1 MSNIQCYNCNKFGH
15 YSTNCKLPP
24 TRFSFRAGRGRGRG
38 RYRSFGY
45 NRQFQPMTNFQ
56 NEFIQSLMEERYKK
70 EEQEREEKM
79 KKEFGE
85 LIKGEIDSLKKNLN
99 ISESQPEAAV
109 TPTNEVLI
117 EMMKMQTKLLNKMV
131 DNRKGKRERSRK
143 KRKIKPI
150 KIQVESGDEGSNDES
165 DNLDDDESGLDNKHD
180 DDSDYFEEK
189 PTHDELLDV
198 KIPVYVNTETLA
210 KKGEGYKEFV
220 AKIIKKFNYHWGIG
234 QKNSI
239 KDEVLKQLCT
249 ERGIS
254 LRMNGKMVNKK
265 MKVKLL
271 AQHSVDV
278 ALKKM

>member
-15 YSTNCKLPP
+15 YSKNCKLPP

-117 EMMKMQTKLLNKMV
+117 EMMKMQTCSV
-131 DNRKGKRERSRK
+131 
-143 KRKIKPI
+143 
-150 KIQVESGDEGSNDES
+150 
-165 DNLDDDESGLDNKHD
+165 
-180 DDSDYFEEK
+180 
-189 PTHDELLDV
+189 
-198 KIPVYVNTETLA
+198 
-210 KKGEGYKEFV
+210 
-220 AKIIKKFNYHWGIG
+220 GI
-234 QKNSI
+234 
-239 KDEVLKQLCT
+239 
-249 ERGIS
+249 
-254 LRMNGKMVNKK
+254 
-265 MKVKLL
+265 
-271 AQHSVDV
+271 AQRHRR
-278 ALKKM
+278 AA